1 MSITASARATRG
13 WRPSAGPGLVGLGL
27 CEEHHASERG
37 YAAKELPQFE
47 QNREAGAS
55 TAAPHCAHA
64 PFRYFPQEEQNTGS
78 GSGRGP
84 HVSHDRRIDRYRSTA
99 ASAWSTCSSTGP
111 ALGATDGAPSE
122 AGR

>member
-1 MSITASARATRG
+1 M
-13 WRPSAGPGLVGLGL
+13 
-27 CEEHHASERG
+27 RG

-99 ASAWSTCSSTGP
+99 ASAWSTVPPPTSVRRNGRSGIGSR
-111 ALGATDGAPSE
+111 ALSRYARQLGITLP
-122 AGR
+122 